1 MPFTYRQRTTNLW
14 IDLHDRSQLKSR
26 QCVFG
31 LSFNKTVSTRD
42 KNWKEQKWLVRP
54 TPYFAF
60 AFAFVN
66 VFFNVFAVQSLS
78 VIVVF
83 FSVPLQSDQCR
94 WSSQLL
100 ILPSMA
106 TLARFFVRLHFNP
119 KNHLCLLCWRNTCD
133 IFPICLTICLPLF

>member
-1 MPFTYRQRTTNLW
+1 M
-14 IDLHDRSQLKSR
+14 
-26 QCVFG
+26 FG

-78 VIVVF
+78 VIAVF
-83 FSVPLQSDQCR
+83 FQFRSRVTNVVGPANS
-94 WSSQLL
+94 
-100 ILPSMA
+100 
-106 TLARFFVRLHFNP
+106 
-119 KNHLCLLCWRNTCD
+119 
-133 IFPICLTICLPLF
+133 